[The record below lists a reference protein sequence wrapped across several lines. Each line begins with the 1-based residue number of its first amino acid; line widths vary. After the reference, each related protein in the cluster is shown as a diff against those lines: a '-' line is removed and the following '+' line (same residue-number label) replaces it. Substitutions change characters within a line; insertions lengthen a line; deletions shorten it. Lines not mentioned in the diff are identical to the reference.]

1 MDNNNKRDTHYSLSS
16 PLVKLKRIIR
26 SIKMWGLHRTIAKG
40 LSRISLPVPVLLNF
54 VPKRKSFILV
64 GCGQFGLSTASFFIG
79 KKFGNIFL
87 SCFDIDIN
95 QSKYAQASYG
105 YSEISN
111 NFDDLISLDKAKYC
125 FIASNHASHTEQA
138 IKALSKGLTVHVE
151 KPISVN
157 WEQLNNL
164 KNSLHG
170 KEDKFFVGYNRPF
183 SKAITILRNK
193 ISSTNE
199 PLTMQF
205 FIAGHSIAKDH
216 WYYNPDEGSRICG
229 NLGHWID
236 LAIHLLAQ
244 KDMPSSCS
252 ININF
257 ADIEN
262 REENFILSITSDIG
276 DIINMI
282 FSTRGEPFDGV
293 NETLNI
299 QQGEL
304 IAKIDDFQR
313 MKIWHK
319 DFYKHYKFWPKDVG
333 HAKSV
338 TQMFKKNPDYLR
350 PWSETYLSTAFML
363 HISDMV
369 RDNVSHSKFSFD
381 KFLLNLNKN

>member
-1 MDNNNKRDTHYSLSS
+1 MPKKICQA
-16 PLVKLKRIIR
+16 PVV
-26 SIKMWGLHRTIAKG
+26 SI
-40 LSRISLPVPVLLNF
+40 
-54 VPKRKSFILV
+54 
-64 GCGQFGLSTASFFIG
+64 
-79 KKFGNIFL
+79 
-87 SCFDIDIN
+87 
-95 QSKYAQASYG
+95 
-105 YSEISN
+105 
-111 NFDDLISLDKAKYC
+111 
-125 FIASNHASHTEQA
+125 
-138 IKALSKGLTVHVE
+138 
-151 KPISVN
+151 
-157 WEQLNNL
+157 
-164 KNSLHG
+164 
-170 KEDKFFVGYNRPF
+170 
-183 SKAITILRNK
+183 
-193 ISSTNE
+193 
-199 PLTMQF
+199 
-205 FIAGHSIAKDH
+205 SI
-216 WYYNPDEGSRICG
+216 
-229 NLGHWID
+229 
-236 LAIHLLAQ
+236 
-244 KDMPSSCS
+244 
-252 ININF
+252 

-381 KFLLNLNKN
+381 KFLLNLNKKLEDIKLKQIYQNVSSGETSVEEVPRPQCKKGHVLIKSTYSLISAGTERMLVDFGKSNFLDKARKQPEKVSMVLDKLKTDGIVATYDAVKTKLDQPLPMGYSNVGVVEEVGEGVNNFSRGDRVVSNGKSC